1 MRKILEFWLEL
12 EINGPFICFKDA
24 SEQNDEPPKIKYPK
38 VTKGNQ
44 SLTEEPILNK
54 QILQALIS
62 HAEHIAKLTLQ
73 SKDSGKDL
81 VKDIKV

>member
-1 MRKILEFWLEL
+1 
-12 EINGPFICFKDA
+12 
-24 SEQNDEPPKIKYPK
+24 
-38 VTKGNQ
+38 VTKANQ
-44 SLTEEPILNK
+44 GLTEEPILNK
-54 QILQALIS
+54 QILQALMS